1 MKDVSSCSMMPEAA
15 SKPRMACSMKEAAEI
30 LGISYISVWRL
41 VTRGKLRAVSV
52 LRTKII
58 PLKEIDRFLNQAA

>member
-1 MKDVSSCSMMPEAA
+1 MKDVSSCSVMPEAA
-15 SKPRMACSMKEAAEI
+15 SKPRMAYSMKEAAEI

-41 VTRGKLRAVSV
+41 VKRRKLRAVDA

-58 PLKEIDRFLNQAA
+58 PLQEIQRFLSQAA